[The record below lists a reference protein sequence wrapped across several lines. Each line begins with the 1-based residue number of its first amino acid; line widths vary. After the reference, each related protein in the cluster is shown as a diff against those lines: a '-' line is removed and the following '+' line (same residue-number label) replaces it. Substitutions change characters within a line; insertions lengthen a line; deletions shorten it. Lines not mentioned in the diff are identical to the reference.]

1 MTKKKSMLKLHFFFC
16 KSIFN
21 LENYKFAPLSKID
34 RDVAQS
40 GSVRR
45 SGRRGRRFK
54 SCHPDQSGKNL
65 KPVV

>member
-1 MTKKKSMLKLHFFFC
+1 MTMFLRRMFPITFFANHKKNVFLQ
-16 KSIFN
+16 SI
-21 LENYKFAPLSKID
+21 I

-54 SCHPDQSGKNL
+54 SCHPDRFKI
-65 KPVV
+65 